1 MKKEP
6 FICAVLC
13 GSMLI
18 SLAGCGNQPVPIQP
32 ETAGTSSTVIAEK
45 SSESS
50 QNSSV
55 PADRME
61 QTEPAASGN
70 GLAVPS
76 LPAEQEK
83 SNAGSSAPASTQ
95 APPESRPEQTKP
107 PKKPGASSTPTQPD
121 TPASAETSRPTKP
134 EPDEPAVPPRAE
146 GSNPTKPTE
155 PPVTE
160 PTDPVYTQADYDR
173 IIREATAYAESY
185 AKKGFTFEWK
195 DSMEFGWDV
204 GYMGTPRIKY
214 EGVEGTIS
222 RLKNHIDKIVETGT
236 NPAYGIPSDSVTY
249 KVVQITIDGD
259 IAFAVIYGG

>member
-1 MKKEP
+1 M
-6 FICAVLC
+6 
-13 GSMLI
+13 
-18 SLAGCGNQPVPIQP
+18 
-32 ETAGTSSTVIAEK
+32 
-45 SSESS
+45 
-50 QNSSV
+50 
-55 PADRME
+55 
-61 QTEPAASGN
+61 SGKCK
-70 GLAVPS
+70 GHGKAC
-76 LPAEQEK
+76 
-83 SNAGSSAPASTQ
+83 
-95 APPESRPEQTKP
+95 R
-107 PKKPGASSTPTQPD
+107 
-121 TPASAETSRPTKP
+121 SAETSRPTKP
-134 EPDEPAVPPRAE
+134 EPDEPAVPPQAE

-222 RLKNHIDKIVETGT
+222 RLKNHIDKIVETST
-236 NPAYGIPSDSVTY
+236 DPANGITSDYMTY

>member
-107 PKKPGASSTPTQPD
+107 PKKPG
-121 TPASAETSRPTKP
+121 R
-134 EPDEPAVPPRAE
+134 
-146 GSNPTKPTE
+146 
-155 PPVTE
+155 
-160 PTDPVYTQADYDR
+160 
-173 IIREATAYAESY
+173 
-185 AKKGFTFEWK
+185 
-195 DSMEFGWDV
+195 
-204 GYMGTPRIKY
+204 
-214 EGVEGTIS
+214 
-222 RLKNHIDKIVETGT
+222 
-236 NPAYGIPSDSVTY
+236 
-249 KVVQITIDGD
+249 
-259 IAFAVIYGG
+259 

>member
-83 SNAGSSAPASTQ
+83 SNAG
-95 APPESRPEQTKP
+95 
-107 PKKPGASSTPTQPD
+107 
-121 TPASAETSRPTKP
+121 
-134 EPDEPAVPPRAE
+134 
-146 GSNPTKPTE
+146 
-155 PPVTE
+155 E
-160 PTDPVYTQADYDR
+160 PTGTDQAAEKAGGFVNSHTAGYTSLGR
-173 IIREATAYAESY
+173 NLPTN
-185 AKKGFTFEWK
+185 K
-195 DSMEFGWDV
+195 
-204 GYMGTPRIKY
+204 
-214 EGVEGTIS
+214 
-222 RLKNHIDKIVETGT
+222 TG
-236 NPAYGIPSDSVTY
+236 AG
-249 KVVQITIDGD
+249 
-259 IAFAVIYGG
+259 

>member
-83 SNAGSSAPASTQ
+83 SNAGSSATRKYPSAS
-95 APPESRPEQTKP
+95 
-107 PKKPGASSTPTQPD
+107 G
-121 TPASAETSRPTKP
+121 
-134 EPDEPAVPPRAE
+134 
-146 GSNPTKPTE
+146 
-155 PPVTE
+155 E
-160 PTDPVYTQADYDR
+160 PTGTDQAAEKAGGFVNSNTAGYT
-173 IIREATAYAESY
+173 S
-185 AKKGFTFEWK
+185 
-195 DSMEFGWDV
+195 FG
-204 GYMGTPRIKY
+204 GNLPTNK
-214 EGVEGTIS
+214 
-222 RLKNHIDKIVETGT
+222 TG
-236 NPAYGIPSDSVTY
+236 AG
-249 KVVQITIDGD
+249 
-259 IAFAVIYGG
+259 

>member
-13 GSMLI
+13 GIMLI

-55 PADRME
+55 HADRME
-61 QTEPAASGN
+61 QTKPTAS
-70 GLAVPS
+70 
-76 LPAEQEK
+76 ET
-83 SNAGSSAPASTQ
+83 GSSVPYPSTKQ
-95 APPESRPEQTKP
+95 EESEAESSVPTSSQTISESRPEQTKP
-107 PKKPGASSTPTQPD
+107 PKQAESSTVSIEPNTPT
-121 TPASAETSRPTKP
+121 AAEPSRPTKP
-134 EPDEPAVPPRAE
+134 EPDEPTVPPQTE
-146 GSNPTKPTE
+146 ESKPTKPTE

-160 PTDPVYTQADYDR
+160 PADPVYTQADYDR

-185 AKKGFTFEWK
+185 AEKGFTFEWK

-214 EGVEGTIS
+214 EGVAGTIS

-236 NPAYGIPSDSVTY
+236 NPAYGIPSNSVTY

>member
-95 APPESRPEQTKP
+95 APPESRNRPSRRKSRGLRQLQHSRIHQLRRKP
-107 PKKPGASSTPTQPD
+107 PDQQNRSRMSLQFLPKQRDQIQRSRQNPRSPNRPIRYIPRRTMTALYGKQPPMPKAMRRKASPLSGKTPWS
-121 TPASAETSRPTKP
+121 SAGMLDIWEHRELNTK
-134 EPDEPAVPPRAE
+134 V
-146 GSNPTKPTE
+146 
-155 PPVTE
+155 
-160 PTDPVYTQADYDR
+160 
-173 IIREATAYAESY
+173 
-185 AKKGFTFEWK
+185 
-195 DSMEFGWDV
+195 
-204 GYMGTPRIKY
+204 
-214 EGVEGTIS
+214 
-222 RLKNHIDKIVETGT
+222 
-236 NPAYGIPSDSVTY
+236 
-249 KVVQITIDGD
+249 
-259 IAFAVIYGG
+259 

>member
-70 GLAVPS
+70 GLAVSAGRTGKIQCRIVCARKYPS
-76 LPAEQEK
+76 
-83 SNAGSSAPASTQ
+83 AS
-95 APPESRPEQTKP
+95 
-107 PKKPGASSTPTQPD
+107 G
-121 TPASAETSRPTKP
+121 
-134 EPDEPAVPPRAE
+134 
-146 GSNPTKPTE
+146 
-155 PPVTE
+155 E
-160 PTDPVYTQADYDR
+160 PTGTDQAAEKAGGFVNSHTAGYTSLGR
-173 IIREATAYAESY
+173 NLPTN
-185 AKKGFTFEWK
+185 K
-195 DSMEFGWDV
+195 
-204 GYMGTPRIKY
+204 
-214 EGVEGTIS
+214 
-222 RLKNHIDKIVETGT
+222 TG
-236 NPAYGIPSDSVTY
+236 AG
-249 KVVQITIDGD
+249 
-259 IAFAVIYGG
+259 